1 MISRIKKNIKRII
14 RRKSKN
20 KKEKPKI
27 QFQNIFIKRLLFLI
41 TILLAI
47 FITIESLQIYLQLN
61 GSTKKEINNSPP
73 MYRPVYIVDSQPIDI
88 DAYLREYFTNKVP
101 QKTIYVNVTAYSSN
115 KDQTDGGPYTTAY
128 GTPVRDGIVAA
139 NFLPVG
145 TVVRFPD
152 KFGNKLFVVEDRMN
166 ERYSFQADIWM
177 SDQEEAKKFGI
188 QFLKVEIF

>member
-101 QKTIYVNVTAYSSN
+101 QKTIYVNVSAYTSTKN
-115 KDQTDGGPYTTAY
+115 QTDGSPYVTAV
-128 GTPVRDGIVAA
+128 GTPVRDGILAA
-139 NFLPVG
+139 NFLPIG
-145 TVVRFPD
+145 TVVRMPD
-152 KFGNKLFVVEDRMN
+152 KFGDKLFVVEDRMD
-166 ERYSFQADIWM
+166 ERFSLQVDVWM